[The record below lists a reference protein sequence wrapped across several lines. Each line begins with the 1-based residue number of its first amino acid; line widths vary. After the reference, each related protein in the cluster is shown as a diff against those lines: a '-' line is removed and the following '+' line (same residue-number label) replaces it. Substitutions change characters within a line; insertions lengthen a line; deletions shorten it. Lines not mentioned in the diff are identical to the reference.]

1 MENNVTS
8 LLLKLILQKNNLKNL
23 ILVILAATIVVALV
37 NVSSN
42 SCGVKHIQIIND
54 LNAYEDSLDP
64 EFCEETLEKIY
75 SFNEQCEPQMEIL
88 DCG

>member
-1 MENNVTS
+1 MENSVTF
-8 LLLKLILQKNNLKNL
+8 LLLKLILQKNKIRNL
-23 ILVILAATIVVALV
+23 ILVILVATTVITLV

-42 SCGVKHIQIIND
+42 SCGVKHIQLIND
-54 LNAYEDSLDP
+54 LNIYENSLDP